1 MNYCETCKHF
11 QHTGVSSDGI
21 KYDLGGKCEVKPPTR
36 WQGNYCNGGCTEC
49 TRYESR
55 ED

>member
-11 QHTGVSSDGI
+11 QHTGETHDG
-21 KYDLGGKCEVKPPTR
+21 KPYELGGKCEVKPETLL
-36 WQGNYCNGGCTEC
+36 QGNYCNGGCDAC

>member
-1 MNYCETCKHF
+1 MNYCETCKYF
-11 QHTGVSSDGI
+11 QRTGETHDG
-21 KYDLGGKCEVKPPTR
+21 KPYEMGGKCKVKPPTML
-36 WQGNYCNGGCTEC
+36 QGDYCNGGCDAC

>member
-11 QHTGVSSDGI
+11 QHTGETHDG
-21 KYDLGGKCEVKPPTR
+21 KPYEMGGKCEVKLQTKS
-36 WQGNYCNGGCTEC
+36 QGDYCNGGCDAC